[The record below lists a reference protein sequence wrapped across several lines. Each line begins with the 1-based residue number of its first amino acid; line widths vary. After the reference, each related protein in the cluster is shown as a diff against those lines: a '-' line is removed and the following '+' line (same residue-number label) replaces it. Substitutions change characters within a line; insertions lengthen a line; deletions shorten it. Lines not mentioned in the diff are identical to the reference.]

1 MTDAWSLRVGEAK
14 WGRSSEER
22 NAATTSPGE
31 DSGAQDSARP
41 TPPRRPPCVPQQWGT
56 GLGGQARHAESQAGK
71 RPSRAELRPRL
82 VTRFWSVSQATSSH
96 ASLAK
101 ASHAAEPGAVG
112 IYRVISQEAD
122 SDGA

>member
-14 WGRSSEER
+14 WGRSSEKQ

-31 DSGAQDSARP
+31 DSGAQDSARH
-41 TPPRRPPCVPQQWGT
+41 TPPRRPRHVPQQWGT

-112 IYRVISQEAD
+112 VYRVISQEAD
-122 SDGA
+122 SEGA

>member
-1 MTDAWSLRVGEAK
+1 MGPQLGEA
-14 WGRSSEER
+14 ER
-22 NAATTSPGE
+22 RHHL
-31 DSGAQDSARP
+31 ARRGL
-41 TPPRRPPCVPQQWGT
+41 RRPGLRAPHTTTAAAACPTAVGA

-122 SDGA
+122 SEGA

>member
-1 MTDAWSLRVGEAK
+1 MGPQLGEA
-14 WGRSSEER
+14 ER
-22 NAATTSPGE
+22 RHHLARRGLRRPGLR
-31 DSGAQDSARP
+31 AP
-41 TPPRRPPCVPQQWGT
+41 HTPRRPPCVLQQWGT
-56 GLGGQARHAESQAGK
+56 GLGGQARRAESQAGK

-112 IYRVISQEAD
+112 TYRVISQEAD
-122 SDGA
+122 SEGA